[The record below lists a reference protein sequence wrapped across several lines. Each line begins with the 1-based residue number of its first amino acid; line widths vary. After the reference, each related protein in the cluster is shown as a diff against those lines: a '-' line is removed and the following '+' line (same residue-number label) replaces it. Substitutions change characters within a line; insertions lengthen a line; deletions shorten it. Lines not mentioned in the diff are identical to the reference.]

1 MEAHAFTRPGVA
13 AMAELSRIHNNLYQV
28 IWLLYE
34 PRCPSPTCAGGGK
47 NKLHHIRENPSW
59 LPPEV
64 CALRK
69 QDAILYRCDSCGLV
83 WFQEAWKR
91 PGIDA
96 YPVGYY
102 DDLDHPRR
110 YVFLEGNYRIRE
122 QNTSPYWYNMGS
134 KGRSPRPPKC
144 GGVE

>member
-1 MEAHAFTRPGVA
+1 
-13 AMAELSRIHNNLYQV
+13 
-28 IWLLYE
+28 
-34 PRCPSPTCAGGGK
+34 
-47 NKLHHIRENPSW
+47 LHHIKENPSW

-64 CALRK
+64 CALRE
-69 QDAILYRCDSCGLV
+69 QDAILYRCDYCGLV

-102 DDLDHPRR
+102 DDLDHPRK